1 MFTGFVATQA
11 ELGLGKFG
19 ELFGKY
25 GYTRNTGIKR

>member
-25 GYTRNTGIKR
+25 GR